1 MNLCNSDGT
10 RFTGLIYILQAAW
23 IVDDTDEE
31 NSDSNDEADD
41 AMALDERESGFP
53 DQEDTNNLD
62 LDDDQRSLNLKDS
75 DEETDMDSMMM
86 VSFYLLLFFS
96 VN

>member
-1 MNLCNSDGT
+1 MNLCNSDGN

-41 AMALDERESGFP
+41 AMALDERESDFP
-53 DQEDTNNLD
+53 NQEDTNNLD

-86 VSFYLLLFFS
+86 VSFYLLPFFS